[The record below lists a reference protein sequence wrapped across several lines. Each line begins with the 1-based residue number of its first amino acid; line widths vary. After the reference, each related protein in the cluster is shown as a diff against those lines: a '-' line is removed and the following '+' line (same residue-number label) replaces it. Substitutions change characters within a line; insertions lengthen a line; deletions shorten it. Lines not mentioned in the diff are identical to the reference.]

1 MAARPRVRKRANW
14 PENMH
19 EPRPGYFVWRN
30 PITKK
35 TIPLGRIPLEQA
47 IFEVLEANVKAK
59 EITPEK
65 QLVDHIEEGLETI
78 ADLLEKMPKT
88 GVKPATLLARRHR
101 DKAIRAAIGH
111 VKCSELTTKHVADM
125 LEAIEARGKMQ
136 WAVHIRSRMKAVCR
150 RGMALGWMDR
160 NPADATDKAKVKI
173 RRKRMTLEIFK
184 ATLAKAPEVAL
195 WLENAMLL
203 ALVSGQDRSTIG
215 RWERSSVKDGFA
227 VVTRSKTE
235 VTIAIPLELR
245 MDAIGVSLGDVIARC
260 KSTGVV
266 SKYLI
271 HHIRGNVMAPRGSP
285 IKLKTIS
292 GKFLEARRL
301 AGYTGED
308 DPTFHEIR
316 SLSKRLYL
324 EQGGVD
330 TKALLGHLTDATAD
344 LYANSRGLE
353 PMKVKI
359 NGERR

>member
-1 MAARPRVRKRANW
+1 MAARPRIRKRANW

-30 PITKK
+30 PITKRV
-35 TIPLGRIPLEQA
+35 IPLGRIPLEQA
-47 IFEVLEANVKAK
+47 IFEVMEANAKAR
-59 EITPEK
+59 EISPGK
-65 QLVDHIEEGLETI
+65 QLINYVEDGQETI

-88 GVKPATLLARRHR
+88 GVKPATIAARRHQ
-101 DKAIRAAIGH
+101 DKAIRTAIGY
-111 VKCSELTTKHVADM
+111 VKCSELTTKHIAGM

-136 WAVHIRSRMKAVCR
+136 WAVNVRSRVKAVCR

-160 NPADATDKAKVKI
+160 NPAEATDKAKVKV
-173 RRKRMTLEIFK
+173 RRKRMSLEIFK
-184 ATLAKAPEVAL
+184 ATLVKAPEVAL

-203 ALVSGQDRSTIG
+203 ALLSGQDLSTIG

-227 VVTRSKTE
+227 VVKRSKTE
-235 VTIAIPLELR
+235 VTIAIPLELH
-245 MDAIGVSLGDVIARC
+245 MDVIGMSLGDVIARC

-271 HHIRGNVMAPRGSP
+271 HHIRGNVMAPRGSA
-285 IKLKTIS
+285 IKPKTIS
-292 GKFLEARRL
+292 SKFLAARRL
-301 AGYTGED
+301 AGYTSGD

-330 TKALLGHLTDATAD
+330 TKALLGHLTDAIAE

-359 NGERR
+359 NGDRR